1 MAIVTTRLPP
11 IIPLS
16 SNGRTSGLGPDDV
29 GSNPTRGTFYSSVA
43 EQVQQLTVNQEITR
57 SSRVTRANFMLRSST
72 GRIRDFHSR
81 RHGFES
87 RTQYHLKRSK
97 KARSDSARG
106 DPRLSLEARYSLL
119 LFI

>member
-11 IIPLS
+11 ILPLS

-57 SSRVTRANFMLRSST
+57 SSRVTRAIFICYCPEASGNGRNADSQQRREADIYFMVPSSN
-72 GRIRDFHSR
+72 GS
-81 RHGFES
+81 G
-87 RTQYHLKRSK
+87 
-97 KARSDSARG
+97 
-106 DPRLSLEARYSLL
+106 
-119 LFI
+119 